1 MWNLYTPLKRYCGC
15 VATAAGQVM
24 AYFQWPRGTV
34 TPGKVY
40 AKATGVE
47 GIGGWHV
54 EYGYQ
59 ATAEQAEAGEYT
71 PWEVP
76 FGGEYDDAFW
86 MDVASGNASAM
97 SRLVRDIG
105 VASYMS
111 YGSDGSAAYTAIDAV
126 PQPSLTPPSDATIY
140 GSRRRVTIECSVS
153 GAKAAVRLGADGR
166 FEVLVRG
173 ANGGREWVAVSAEGV
188 TPSKTATYRVR
199 FTLDCRKC
207 TYAAAICL
215 GGDDVA
221 RELVPL
227 VADGGDASFEFPD
240 GQTGLVKDVR
250 YAGDGSVTYLHGD
263 AKGSARIGSGTL
275 LIVK

>member
-15 VATAAGQVM
+15 VATAARQVM

-34 TPGKVY
+34 TPGNVY

-105 VASYMS
+105 VASYMT
-111 YGSDGSAAYTAIDAV
+111 YGSDGNSATSPDVHKAFYQTFQYANAKICGSKPEAV
-126 PQPSLTPPSDATIY
+126 WKTTIL
-140 GSRRRVTIECSVS
+140 SNLA
-153 GAKAAVRLGADGR
+153 AKRPVMVEAWADGYWPDGSQTASA
-166 FEVLVRG
+166 VLG
-173 ANGGREWVAVSAEGV
+173 
-188 TPSKTATYRVR
+188 KTAATPRSR
-199 FTLDCRKC
+199 SPT
-207 TYAAAICL
+207 
-215 GGDDVA
+215 A
-221 RELVPL
+221 RR
-227 VADGGDASFEFPD
+227 ASSRTCATRATAP
-240 GQTGLVKDVR
+240 
-250 YAGDGSVTYLHGD
+250 
-263 AKGSARIGSGTL
+263 
-275 LIVK
+275 